1 MAVNPCARL
10 CIPRS
15 LLLLI
20 SYFLAT
26 STCLASASVASSTAW
41 VSSRSFLER
50 SRATT
55 KMDWDSQNRIPPWM
69 SNIQPGSSQG
79 VAVVLGQSLRPDG
92 KPPQV
97 LLDRALKAK
106 DLLKEGKVSRIIVTG
121 GDPAGVG
128 TTEAFEMRKVLVSA
142 GIPREVIILES
153 QAETTAENAWYALR
167 WIPRGTGHFYI
178 VTSDFHMPR
187 ATYIFQEVFNYFYR
201 SFEEHFKDDPLW
213 KDPVKRYPRLELHQA
228 VAQSFCSGNVSASR
242 DHDPHADIDDFSL
255 RKRVLDELRFL
266 GTKEVPHALYGQP
279 LDNNQIWPV
288 QINVTLDPENEVNF
302 RKALAQIMNTAQ
314 ALCICVGPPEVSSAS
329 IQYPLKLPASSEFPP
344 GLGPNTWQQ
353 IQRKCKA

>member
-1 MAVNPCARL
+1 MSSTVHSTLLVAVDQ
-10 CIPRS
+10 
-15 LLLLI
+15 LLLGHQHL
-20 SYFLAT
+20 FGL
-26 STCLASASVASSTAW
+26 
-41 VSSRSFLER
+41 SFCRLGYSLGWQPQLLGALQENQHGLGR
-50 SRATT
+50 PKSH
-55 KMDWDSQNRIPPWM
+55 PPWM
-69 SNIQPGSSQG
+69 SNIQPGSTQG

-128 TTEAFEMRKVLVSA
+128 RTEAFEMRKVLVNA
-142 GIPREVIILES
+142 GIPQEVIIQES

-167 WIPRGTGHFYI
+167 WIPKGTGHFYI

-201 SFEEHFKDDPLW
+201 TFEEHFKDDPLW

-255 RKRVLDELRFL
+255 RKRVLDELGFL

-288 QINVTLDPENEVNF
+288 QINVDLDPENEVNF
-302 RKALAQIMNTAQ
+302 RNALAQIMNTAQ
-314 ALCICVGPPEVSSAS
+314 ALCICVGPPEVSSSS
-329 IQYPLKLPASSEFPP
+329 IQYPLKLPASTEFPA
-344 GLGPNTWQQ
+344 GLGPTTWQQ
-353 IQRKCKA
+353 IQKKCDA

>member
-1 MAVNPCARL
+1 
-10 CIPRS
+10 
-15 LLLLI
+15 
-20 SYFLAT
+20 
-26 STCLASASVASSTAW
+26 
-41 VSSRSFLER
+41 
-50 SRATT
+50 
-55 KMDWDSQNRIPPWM
+55 MDWDAQNRIPPWM
-69 SNIQPGSSQG
+69 SNIQPGSTQG

-128 TTEAFEMRKVLVSA
+128 RTEAFEMRKVLVNA
-142 GIPREVIILES
+142 GIPQEVIIHES

-167 WIPRGTGHFYI
+167 WIPKGTGHFYI

-201 SFEEHFKDDPLW
+201 TFEEHFKDDPLW

-255 RKRVLDELRFL
+255 RKRVLDELGFL

-288 QINVTLDPENEVNF
+288 QINVDLDPENEVNF
-302 RKALAQIMNTAQ
+302 RNALAQIMNTAQ
-314 ALCICVGPPEVSSAS
+314 ALCICVGPPEVSSSS
-329 IQYPLKLPASSEFPP
+329 IQYPLKLPASTEFPA
-344 GLGPNTWQQ
+344 GLGPTTWQQ
-353 IQRKCKA
+353 IQKKCNA